1 MTLRLKDIVY
11 QVRSEIGELQEF
23 NWSDYQIITDTNNIV
38 QEMSSVAGTLTQTQN
53 LIIPGALGG
62 SNNYQEVQLD
72 LQIDKVKDCKY
83 WSGQLFDL
91 KPANW
96 KDLQSGSFVGGIP
109 QYYYLKTSTREM
121 SPQTASTNNI
131 VTIPIDGGPL
141 GTAYYTVLG
150 VWPIIATPAQIRIF
164 YSYFHPLMLDPTDPC
179 EIPNRFLRG
188 IAAGVIER
196 CLRIEKAHDE
206 ADRYR
211 QTFDEILEKYRIYAS
226 AQRQQDQPARYGLN
240 DRDWRNNPSSSVV
253 VVDPFPQGP

>member
-1 MTLRLKDIVY
+1 MSLRLKDIVY

-38 QEMSSVAGTLTQTQN
+38 QEMTSIAGTLTKFEKLT
-53 LIIPGALGG
+53 IPGAANG
-62 SNNYQEVQLD
+62 SYQEVELD
-72 LQIDKVKDCKY
+72 VQVDKVKNCKY

-91 KPANW
+91 KPGSW
-96 KDLQSGSFVGGIP
+96 KKLQSGSFVGGIP
-109 QYYYLKTSTREM
+109 EYYYLKTSTRQLT
-121 SPQTASTNNI
+121 PQTADTNNI
-131 VTIPIDGGPL
+131 TAIDIQGGPL
-141 GTAYYTVLG
+141 STDYRTVLG
-150 VWPIIATPAQIRIF
+150 VWPIIATPAQIQVW
-164 YSYFHPLMLDPTDPC
+164 YSYYHPLMTDPTDPC

-211 QTFDEILEKYRIYAS
+211 QTFDEITEKYRIYAS
-226 AQRQQDQPARYGLN
+226 AQRQQDKPARYGLN
-240 DRDWRNNPSSSVV
+240 DSDWRNNPSSSVV